1 MFVYKDEVCFC
12 ADCQLPS
19 VCVYLCL
26 MFYGLFL
33 FGLWKIQ
40 SSFNDVQDKCFIF
53 RIFKNRRLST
63 VLKRY
68 DPESSSH
75 LLLQQLGE
83 RGTVSR
89 GLFNSKG
96 ITVDK
101 NSKNAT
107 VITVKSE
114 ISEEK
119 PYKVAI
125 VAELSPFIH

>member
-1 MFVYKDEVCFC
+1 MAY
-12 ADCQLPS
+12 S
-19 VCVYLCL
+19 YLACER
-26 MFYGLFL
+26 F
-33 FGLWKIQ
+33 KVH
-40 SSFNDVQDKCFIF
+40 STDKCFIF

-68 DPESSSH
+68 DPESSSL

-83 RGTVSR
+83 RGTASR
-89 GLFNSKG
+89 GFFNSKG

-101 NSKNAT
+101 SGKNAT

-119 PYKVAI
+119 PYKVTI
-125 VAELSPFIH
+125 VAELR